1 MSEKLHIIATGGT
14 FDKIYDELKGELTF
28 KNSHLSE
35 IMKIVRCTLDYEL
48 SYLPL
53 KDSLIM
59 DDGDRSTI
67 LETCKGSDADK
78 IIIIHGTD
86 SMEVTAKRLG
96 LASLNKTI
104 VLTGAMVPYSVTGSD
119 AIFNLGTAI
128 GFVQMKQKGVYVSMN
143 GRCFDWDN
151 VKKNRK
157 RGVFE
162 ELPR

>member
-35 IMKIVRCTLDYEL
+35 IMKIVRCTLDYKL

-59 DDGDRSTI
+59 DDVDRSI
-67 LETCKGSDADK
+67 IVETCKGSVAEK

-86 SMEVTAKRLG
+86 SMELTAKTLG
-96 LASLNKTI
+96 LASLDKTI

-128 GFVQMKQKGVYVSMN
+128 GFVQMNKPGVFVSMN
-143 GRCFDWDN
+143 GRCFEWDK
-151 VKKNRK
+151 VRKNREK
-157 RGVFE
+157 GVFE
-162 ELPR
+162 KLLS